1 MRKVWLV
8 ALILL
13 FAAAGVHLALR
24 RPTPAWTTSSPTAL
38 SEFEQALDAEA
49 KFYRSDAVRHL
60 RRALE
65 LDAEFVAPKLWLQY
79 FPDLVNEKE
88 REQLFGELEQADLS
102 RLSARERF
110 ILSYRLANRE
120 RDFARASKILDEYLA
135 ANPEDPWA
143 LRFVVAKAWNM
154 HDWPL
159 AERLYKQLV
168 ERDPNFV
175 LAHNHLGYIYMA
187 QGRFQESEEAFRT
200 YRFIAPDQA
209 NPHDSLGELLT
220 LRGRYQEAVEELE
233 ASIAVKGDF
242 CASYEH
248 LVTVYEL
255 WRRPAAAAEVVDR
268 AAKADACPPDSLSA
282 QRCRV
287 DVWGRIQAE
296 DWAGAWE
303 QAQRCD
309 GRQSDPVLVHLVA
322 LRTGNTTAAEAIEAD
337 FRQQVEGYAE
347 KGKEMDAQPKAML
360 AHLEGARALADGR
373 LGEAIA
379 RFQEADSLLQYWAS
393 DAILKLYNQSQLV
406 AALVRAGDLD
416 DARRAYATLTAVNPD
431 FAPGF
436 LTADVLAAVGGVP
449 AAATPPA
456 AAAR

>member
-24 RPTPAWTTSSPTAL
+24 RPSPAWTTSSPTAL

-60 RRALE
+60 RRALK

-120 RDFARASKILDEYLA
+120 KDFARANQITGASTCRSSGVAGASA
-135 ANPEDPWA
+135 ATIARAPESARARPRPEAVQAARRTQPELHCLPGSPRLTCAWPRA
-143 LRFVVAKAWNM
+143 L
-154 HDWPL
+154 P
-159 AERLYKQLV
+159 
-168 ERDPNFV
+168 
-175 LAHNHLGYIYMA
+175 
-187 QGRFQESEEAFRT
+187 ESEEAFRT

-220 LRGRYQEAVEELE
+220 LRGRYQEAVDELE
-233 ASIAVKGDF
+233 ASIAVKSDF

-268 AAKADACPPDSLSA
+268 AAKADACPPDALSA

-322 LRTGNTTAAEAIEAD
+322 LRGNTAAAEAIEAD
-337 FRQQVEGYAE
+337 FREQVEGYAE
-347 KGKEMDAQPKAML
+347 KGKDMDSQPKAML

-373 LGEAIA
+373 LGEAIS

-406 AALVRAGDLD
+406 AALAGDLD

-449 AAATPPA
+449 AAATPLA